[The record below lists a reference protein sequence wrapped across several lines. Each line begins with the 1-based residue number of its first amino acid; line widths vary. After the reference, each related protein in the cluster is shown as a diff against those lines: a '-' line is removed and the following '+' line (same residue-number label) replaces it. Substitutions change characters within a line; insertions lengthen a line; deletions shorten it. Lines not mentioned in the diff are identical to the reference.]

1 MRCRI
6 SFRAGLWGVSLAGL
20 LSSTSCADAATV
32 ILEPL
37 VSNSV
42 SSFVLTSRL
51 RLVNNST
58 DEIDGDLFPID
69 LYSTDRITFILQ
81 PPPGVDEIR
90 LSSSAPGKA
99 IELIVRASLVEGPN
113 ADKCQNAD
121 ADVADAAANGN
132 DDGGA
137 FDQLLVGAFFQASV
151 AGRDADVLSEAF
163 AWERSYVSIE
173 KYGCGVEGR
182 LFFQPSVDEGVIM
195 ASIEKISWSAR
206 YDLDLLGGTGIGN
219 GSSEEALYALAS
231 EGDALIRG
239 GDASMVFGSEKETSD
254 SPADVAASN
263 ESTTSAG
270 SSKYHRFSLTVAIFF
285 AAIASLTGERCFA

>member
-51 RLVNNST
+51 RVVNNST
-58 DEIDGDLFPID
+58 DEIDDGLFPID

-81 PPPGVDEIR
+81 PPPGFDEIR

-113 ADKCQNAD
+113 ADRCQSSNADANANANANVNANAD
-121 ADVADAAANGN
+121 AD
-132 DDGGA
+132 GA

-163 AWERSYVSIE
+163 AWERSYVSID

-182 LFFQPSVDEGVIM
+182 ERGRSV
-195 ASIEKISWSAR
+195 SR
-206 YDLDLLGGTGIGN
+206 
-219 GSSEEALYALAS
+219 
-231 EGDALIRG
+231 R
-239 GDASMVFGSEKETSD
+239 
-254 SPADVAASN
+254 
-263 ESTTSAG
+263 
-270 SSKYHRFSLTVAIFF
+270 
-285 AAIASLTGERCFA
+285 

>member
-6 SFRAGLWGVSLAGL
+6 SFRAGLFWGISLSGL

-32 ILEPL
+32 TLEPL

-51 RLVNNST
+51 RVVDNST
-58 DEIDGDLFPID
+58 DENDGDLFPID

-81 PPPGVDEIR
+81 PPKGIDEIR

-113 ADKCQNAD
+113 ADRCQSSNADANVNAD
-121 ADVADAAANGN
+121 ADGD
-132 DDGGA
+132 GA

-182 LFFQPSVDEGVIM
+182 LFFQPTVDEGVIL
-195 ASIEKISWSAR
+195 ASIERVSWSAR
-206 YDLDLLGGTGIGN
+206 YDLDLLGGTGIGD

-239 GDASMVFGSEKETSD
+239 GDASMVFGSEKQTSD